1 MSAIYFSKEHE
12 WAMVE
17 GNVAKVGISEYAA
30 SELGDVTF
38 VDLPD
43 VGKQVRQDDFMAAIE
58 SVKAASDIYAPVSG
72 KVISVNN
79 NLEDDPEQVNRS
91 PEQDA
96 WMVELEIS
104 DAAELAGLMSREQY
118 LEYIKTL

>member
-96 WMVELEIS
+96 WMVKLEIS
-104 DAAELAGLMSREQY
+104 DVAELAGLMSREQY

>member
-30 SELGDVTF
+30 NELGDVTF

-72 KVISVNN
+72 KVISVNS